1 MVIMQTVLVIV
12 IIGLMIATVVA
23 LVRGIIIFLQES
35 RAEVDA
41 AGDGPLLSQK
51 RQNKMMFARI
61 QFQALAVLACVVLL
75 MFARQG

>member
-1 MVIMQTVLVIV
+1 MQTFLIV
-12 IIGLMIATVVA
+12 IIAALMIATVVA
-23 LVRGIIIFLQES
+23 LVRGIVLFLQES

-41 AGDGPLLSQK
+41 GVDGPSLSQK

-75 MFARQG
+75 IVARQG

>member
-1 MVIMQTVLVIV
+1 MPTFLVIV
-12 IIGLMIATVVA
+12 IVALMAATVVA
-23 LVRGIIIFLQES
+23 LVRGIILFLQES

-41 AGDGPLLSQK
+41 GVDGPSLSSK

-75 MFARQG
+75 LVARQG

>member
-1 MVIMQTVLVIV
+1 MQNVLVIV

-23 LVRGIIIFLQES
+23 LVRGIILFLQES

-41 AGDGPLLSQK
+41 AGEGPSLSSK

>member
-1 MVIMQTVLVIV
+1 MQTFLVIV
-12 IIGLMIATVVA
+12 IVALMAATVVA
-23 LVRGIIIFLQES
+23 LVRGIILFLQES

-41 AGDGPLLSQK
+41 GVDGPSLSSK

-75 MFARQG
+75 LVARQG

>member
-1 MVIMQTVLVIV
+1 MQTFLVIV

-23 LVRGIIIFLQES
+23 LVRGIILFLQES

-41 AGDGPLLSQK
+41 GGEGPTLSSK

-61 QFQALAVLACVVLL
+61 QFQALAVFACVILL
-75 MFARQG
+75 LVARQG